1 MAPRKSIT
9 PIPDVMTSRHLA
21 RLQWRAARAL
31 RAGRPCRL
39 RPQLVLALCA
49 HLAQVEAELMELTDT
64 YHRLVE
70 EHDASMEDWGRLLEL
85 LGLSSWS
92 AWSTVSD
99 TVVARVAALVAE
111 RRPAGETTDEGG
123 A

>member
-1 MAPRKSIT
+1 MT
-9 PIPDVMTSRHLA
+9 PTPDVMTPRALAHLQ
-21 RLQWRAARAL
+21 RRAARAL
-31 RAGRPCRL
+31 RAGSTCRL
-39 RPQLVLALCA
+39 RPQLLLALCA
-49 HLAQVEAELMELTDT
+49 HLAQVEAELTELADK

-70 EHDASMEDWGRLLEL
+70 EHDASLEDWGRLLEL

-92 AWSTVSD
+92 SWSTVSE

>member
-1 MAPRKSIT
+1 MHETAAHEWT
-9 PIPDVMTSRHLA
+9 PRHLA
-21 RLQWRAARAL
+21 LLQRRAARAL
-31 RAGRPCRL
+31 RAGRPCQL

-49 HLAQVEAELMELTDT
+49 HLTQVEAEVTELDDT

-70 EHDASMEDWGRLLEL
+70 EHDASIADWGRLLEV
-85 LGLSSWS
+85 LGLSRWS
-92 AWSTVSD
+92 SWSTVSE

>member
-1 MAPRKSIT
+1 MPPRKPLT
-9 PIPDVMTSRHLA
+9 PTPDVMTPRALDL
-21 RLQWRAARAL
+21 LQRRAARAR
-31 RAGRPCRL
+31 RAGRLCRL

-49 HLAQVEAELMELTDT
+49 HLAQVEAELTELADT

-99 TVVARVAALVAE
+99 TVVARVATLVAA
-111 RRPAGETTDEGG
+111 RRPTGETADEGG

>member
-1 MAPRKSIT
+1 
-9 PIPDVMTSRHLA
+9 MTL
-21 RLQWRAARAL
+21 RALVLVQRRATRAL
-31 RAGRPCRL
+31 RAGRLCQL

-49 HLAQVEAELMELTDT
+49 HLAQVEAELTELADT

-70 EHDASMEDWGRLLEL
+70 EHDASMEDWVRLLDV
-85 LGLSSWS
+85 LGLSNWS

-99 TVVARVAALVAE
+99 TVVARVAALVAA
-111 RRPAGETTDEGG
+111 RRHAGETSDEGG